1 MSAIGGSAKKYSF
14 SLFPGVNL
22 PIMDDILDL
31 LSADQLDAIIATYGT
46 VSNWLAQVGDYLSE
60 ALNSIITDDIMF

>member
-1 MSAIGGSAKKYSF
+1 
-14 SLFPGVNL
+14 
-22 PIMDDILDL
+22 MDDILDL